1 MENTKEKT
9 LTLSVR
15 IKPCEKDRLD
25 ELRGLLGNQLG
36 TEVSR
41 AQAFN
46 VAVKEAIEK
55 RREDG
60 QERN

>member
-41 AQAFN
+41 SQAFN